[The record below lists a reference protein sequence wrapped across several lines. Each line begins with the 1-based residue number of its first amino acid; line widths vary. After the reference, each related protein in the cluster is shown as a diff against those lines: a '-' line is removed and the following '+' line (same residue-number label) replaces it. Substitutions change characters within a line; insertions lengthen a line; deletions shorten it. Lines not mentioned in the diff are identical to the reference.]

1 MKLSSRMIRL
11 MMVAVCVFALA
22 SQAQM
27 ERPAAVVMARRGT
40 TVMEAETR
48 SYIGSVRPAET
59 VNVTAKVNGTL
70 WKTAFREGAIV
81 LKGDLLFEIED
92 TIYKAKL
99 QAAEAGLKQVEA
111 EYDYAVKEY
120 NRNKTLIDKK
130 VISDA
135 EFAIYEK
142 NRASLEAKIAEMKAT
157 IKLCENDLSY
167 TKIYAPITG
176 RIGELVVS
184 VGNEV
189 GPTTGKLATIVQYDP
204 IKIRFSMSEADFY
217 RNYKD
222 GKLVNH
228 TMVVRDASG
237 KELAGGIKIDFFDN
251 QVDAAT
257 DTVMIQLLC
266 PNADNAIVHAI
277 VPGGFVKID
286 FTQKFDT
293 PQLAIPTTAVMNE
306 GKDLYVYVVGL
317 DNIIEKRMI
326 VAGDQ
331 VGDLQ
336 VVLEGLTIDE
346 LVVTGGAHKTYPGG
360 KVVLAQ
366 TQKTDAPAA
375 ENTDK

>member
-266 PNADNAIVHAI
+266 PNADNAIV
-277 VPGGFVKID
+277 PGGFVKID

-366 TQKTDAPAA
+366 TKSAEAPVE
-375 ENTDK
+375 ENPEK

>member
-22 SQAQM
+22 AQAQM

-266 PNADNAIVHAI
+266 PNADNAIV
-277 VPGGFVKID
+277 PGGFVKID

-366 TQKTDAPAA
+366 TKSAEAPVE
-375 ENTDK
+375 ENPEK

>member
-22 SQAQM
+22 AQAQM

-266 PNADNAIVHAI
+266 PNADNAIV
-277 VPGGFVKID
+277 PGGFVKID

-306 GKDLYVYVVGL
+306 GKDLYVYVVGA
-317 DNIIEKRMI
+317 DNVIEKRMI

>member
-22 SQAQM
+22 AQAQM

-228 TMVVRDASG
+228 TMVVRDESG

-266 PNADNAIVHAI
+266 PNADNAI

-366 TQKTDAPAA
+366 TKSAEAPVE
-375 ENTDK
+375 ENPEK

>member
-22 SQAQM
+22 AQAQM

-81 LKGDLLFEIED
+81 LKGDLVFEIED

-266 PNADNAIVHAI
+266 PNADNAIV
-277 VPGGFVKID
+277 PGGFVKID

-366 TQKTDAPAA
+366 TQKTDTPAA

>member
-1 MKLSSRMIRL
+1 MKFSSRMIRV

-135 EFAIYEK
+135 EFAVYEK

-266 PNADNAIVHAI
+266 PNADNAIV
-277 VPGGFVKID
+277 PGGFVKID

>member
-1 MKLSSRMIRL
+1 MKLSFRMIRV

-22 SQAQM
+22 SHAQM

-59 VNVTAKVNGTL
+59 VNVTAKVTGTL
-70 WKTAFREGAIV
+70 WKASFREGAIV
-81 LKGDLLFEIED
+81 KKGDLLFEIED
-92 TIYKAKL
+92 TIYKLKL
-99 QAAEAGLKQVEA
+99 QAAEAGLKQIEA
-111 EYDYAVKEY
+111 EYDYAVKEF
-120 NRNKTLIDKK
+120 NRNQQLIEKNI
-130 VISDA
+130 ISDA
-135 EFAIYEK
+135 EFAVYAK

-167 TKIYAPITG
+167 TKIYSPITG

-184 VGNEV
+184 VGNEI
-189 GPTTGKLATIVQYDP
+189 GPSTGKLATIVQFDP

-217 RNYKD
+217 QNYKD

-237 KELAGGIKIDFFDN
+237 KKLAGDIKIDFFDN
-251 QVDAAT
+251 QVDSAT
-257 DTVMIQLLC
+257 DTVMIQMLC
-266 PNADNAIVHAI
+266 PNADNAI

-306 GKDLYVYVVGL
+306 GKDHYVYVVGY

-326 VAGDQ
+326 VTGDQ

-336 VVLEGLTIDE
+336 VVLDGLTIDE

-366 TQKTDAPAA
+366 TQKKDAPA
-375 ENTDK
+375 EGNLEK